1 VRGALIF
8 HIFDVCI
15 TYVLLLAESILGTGS
30 AIAECDTEKK
40 RIESKVQYYPQVIRM
55 RGWLISTVEI
65 LVADIPKVR
74 MKLMSL

>member
-40 RIESKVQYYPQVIRM
+40 GSRARSNI
-55 RGWLISTVEI
+55 
-65 LVADIPKVR
+65 IPR
-74 MKLMSL
+74 